1 MSDVNANIGI
11 VFDTT
16 EALASLR
23 QLQAGLSKFNQ
34 SLTQGNIAATNAQKG
49 LNDQLIQAI
58 NSTGKFVAS
67 QKTVSTSTSAFT
79 TALEKNQLSMREY
92 FRYTAAAAT
101 ANTKVLNNAF
111 TAERDIINR
120 ARRDRVK
127 ALQSQYIQLT
137 NANGELVKVLQV
149 VPKHLEMVN
158 GKYADYAT
166 RVQMAAQRQQLL
178 NKLITQGS
186 NQLLNFGKN
195 TQWAGR
201 QLMVGITIPLTL
213 LGSVATKTFRDM
225 EMAVVKFQR
234 VYGDMT
240 TTNDATNK
248 AVEDI
253 KRLGMEFTK
262 YGIAVKDTVE
272 MAASAAAMGL
282 TGNALNQQIIA
293 ATRLAVLG
301 QVSQQDA
308 LQTTIS
314 LQNAFGISSDQLAQK
329 INFLNAVEN
338 QTVLSIEDLTT
349 AIPKAAPVVKQ
360 LGGSVEDLAFFLTAM
375 KEGGINAS
383 EGANALKSGLSALI
397 NPSKKASDFLAN
409 LGVNIN
415 GIVKANAGDLKGTVV
430 GFARALD
437 TLAPLERSRAIE
449 QLFGKFQ
456 FARLSTLF
464 QNITKTGSQAS
475 RALQL
480 AGASTEELAILSER
494 ELGKVENAV
503 GVKFQKSI
511 EQLKQQLVPVGKA
524 FLQALTPIV
533 NFFGKIL
540 ERFNNFSDGTKK
552 AFAIVLGVVGGLAPV
567 ALMTFGLLA
576 NGLANLIK
584 FFAMLRGGMA
594 KLNGQN
600 NILGGGFDY
609 LTQQEIENLA
619 QSNALHLSHKTLI
632 DTFNVEAGSVNA
644 LAAAYANAGSQA
656 RALAASSPGLFNA
669 APGAKGA
676 VSGLK
681 FAAGG
686 VVPGTG
692 NKDTVP
698 AVLTPGE
705 VVLTKQTVKD
715 NPETVAALQNGSV
728 RKYMA
733 GTADNS
739 RSGASYRGV
748 HNLIMGRS
756 GLDSGPL
763 SQSQTV
769 ASSKD
774 IASSLKEKFVDAGL
788 GSDAFKGRM
797 QTLIEGAMSET
808 QTGLDRVVRFAKEAG
823 VEITDAN
830 KDQIEYWRKEMLK
843 AVEEAGKELISQVDL
858 SRDQIKKKLKEMS
871 PTGQQTSGLSNTFD
885 LIDSHGSQGKSKTFA
900 HTEKSEPVP
909 YSQLTKMLDKNT
921 TQGQGVDSIQK
932 AVDYI
937 NSLPDTDP
945 RKPKNPIKPK
955 FTPVSGAG
963 INGIS
968 QGLNKD
974 LDLGRAKVENLVS
987 ELNNLDPVEKWGTSI
1002 ENGGG
1007 KVKELTQEIIQFD
1020 TVFNKMLQDLSKT
1033 KQVLSDADLQN
1044 LRNQAMND
1052 TSVDPR
1058 VRIAL
1063 QKSSNN
1069 ITGVRLSGVNKDQKQ
1084 TIQDVIQSGE
1094 VKTDLKKPED
1104 FIVPKSGSAI
1114 AGETTRSSRVGTFD
1128 KQVDAELTRA
1138 EQVAET
1144 ASPSKRTKRLGKDIA
1159 DGLALGLEEGKAG
1172 VKSQSSRLTEAALP
1186 TAAETQARLDK
1197 MDLTNK
1203 AFYDDI
1209 NTPDMRDQRQIL
1221 KSQDRQRRKLGA
1233 KRTVDSTIS
1242 AISNATSKTSSN
1254 ISITN
1259 NTTINQE
1266 QAKADAANL
1275 EAAKLEQIAAKAR
1288 IEAAKWRE
1296 IAARENGKNS
1306 YTADNADALEKQAQK
1321 AEEKAAQLR
1330 IQAAELEAAQIQTQ
1344 ANAVKSAKTSAKKA
1358 GGSRDSKKGSKSS
1371 TAVMDA
1377 DKKSAKLSEQIV
1389 DSKERILTASEQEA
1403 IAQQDQANST
1413 ISSSQLSDAVEQN
1426 LKDSASTGDGI
1437 NRAEKDRL
1445 ASAEQIA
1452 QLENDIE
1459 AQKRKEKETGQAA
1472 LAAQMQKPII
1482 PSGSQTN
1489 NKMINPNT
1497 AMGYEAAY
1505 EEAMSYTR
1513 DKNGQIVFDPEK
1525 GPNGE
1530 RRPTTLSMKQIA
1542 QKKRGMR
1549 REAVGQYSGK
1559 ISGTLGTAA
1568 MVAGMAGAPPA
1579 VTGALGAGATIAQF
1593 APMILSLSGPQ
1604 GAVAGLAALAAG
1616 AYLLNK
1622 KLEGTAAAIAKFT
1635 RATTV
1640 STSMLKQ
1647 IGEQTGRV
1655 GASEVMNR
1663 RRGEGQLDLYTSARA
1678 RQGIKESTAFLQG
1691 EAGKALQ
1698 EAFKSNSTKNGQQV
1712 AAEQF
1717 SLQLAA
1723 AISDGTIAPELGSEI
1738 AYQMGINLRDSV
1750 AGIRINAELRKLIGP
1765 NGEDLA
1771 KDPLTVRVRIAQEA
1785 ASLST
1790 NLQKQMYSKDRS
1802 TVGGNSKLSM
1812 FGTFGLIGAAS
1823 GSDKAAGLAVA
1834 GSSAIETAQAQADA
1848 MQMYY
1853 ETQLKTLK
1861 NELLATTNKEKQL
1874 AIQDKIT
1881 KMTADQEAGMARM
1894 NNLVAAQ
1901 LAKQENIAA
1910 AIIDPTGSGKVQGQ
1924 GAFNNSQTFLN
1935 DIARREDAFF
1945 DAQKADVKAKY
1956 KGTAQEATAQ
1966 RVLNTGARA
1975 DEDKSFKSK
1984 AEGRTFEAK
1993 VNFLMQS
2000 GQMQPDQIETMMK
2013 IFQGNLKSMDV
2024 ALTVGMRTQGAAK
2037 MAELASLLS
2046 GVTKKKAQEIIVKMA
2061 RKDPKEFDRIGN
2073 ALKILQ
2079 RSDGLEV
2086 DMSAYID
2093 VVGMPGLEKLSKKLD
2108 ELEKLPDPIKK
2119 EAFIDFANK
2128 NNMDITALIADWDYY
2143 SKMPDAVRKEALQTY
2158 TTMYETMMHFDSQEA
2173 YLQWAKEQ
2181 AESKALGMGNKNGDL
2196 ESKKAYWRE
2205 YNRVTNLLTQV
2216 NGKPVDINSPEMK
2229 AVASLY
2235 ANEDVHAIIGTI
2247 PEITSKTASGG
2258 ASGGSGPNPLDFLDS
2273 LAMRIKN
2280 VRDGAFDATKPLK
2293 SMMAAFTSKQ
2303 AQKDVSKMF
2312 TLFDGLQQRM
2322 IKLKVPK
2329 EFRDMIAG
2337 MSADDFKKFAS
2348 LPKGKN
2354 MFTYQKDKNGK
2365 ELPRTKAN
2373 IAGLTKEGEA
2383 VMQTYR
2389 EAVIGEFNVAQKEV
2403 LETTKNQDT
2412 AFKMLIASGMSTS
2425 DALKTVEDSAVAAGI
2440 ASGAA
2445 GKKGSAEMQQF
2456 IADTQAASDATSRLN
2471 ALTKA
2476 RKSNSDFAISKNA
2489 PALAKSMKEAGYS
2502 ADQINEALSDPDIA
2516 KYLIE
2521 DLKDGKIEAGDIKDY
2536 IDSIAEK
2543 KSIDIRVKLAMGD
2556 FAGAAEEGRQLV
2568 DEMFSVQ
2575 EALIKTGPL
2584 GQKLDAN
2591 NAKIADYQAEL
2602 LPFQKQIAD
2611 INQSIADAQR
2621 SIEIAYTRPIEAL
2634 QTQVESLD
2642 RQLETSPIFGN
2653 RAMQAIQDQNTIYS
2667 NDLAVISHQADAVN
2681 KSYDEQVKNLNAVK
2695 AVNDQII
2702 AQQGRQLGLADALTQ
2717 GDIAAAAKAAQEMR
2731 QANAD
2736 QYATSQMDALEQSRQ
2751 NALGR
2756 LKGPQ
2761 SGLTEIQI
2769 QEQQYQNAQKLYAME
2784 NDPARLK
2791 IVSDIR
2797 AKQDEIYN
2805 LQQLQNAELAKIKTK
2820 EDEVYNIENTKI
2832 RPIQTNIDALTYEN
2846 SILQAQIDKQNA
2858 SLTVMGQ
2865 TRGEWDKTFATI
2877 DASALA
2883 SKDLDTAFGALL
2895 ASTTAINGMWASILS
2910 KIQQYA
2916 AGVPTSVTA
2925 QQKSFTS
2932 SVPKTDAEIA
2942 KEKADAEAKAKADA
2956 IAAMDKA
2963 LQGKEGRDA
2972 AGSSS
2977 LGFYNSLGSDGEKGN
2992 TAAGNIAADAKT
3004 LANQTAQGYANKIA
3018 AMDRAMRGKDGY
3030 LSSGGFVPKYFAVGG
3045 YARGTDTVPAMLTPG
3060 EFVMSKYAVDNYG
3073 TGTMKAMNNGS
3084 QQLGSVYNYE
3094 LTVNVKSDANA
3105 NDIAN
3110 TVMTK
3115 IKQVDSMRLRGNKL

>member
-213 LGSVATKTFRDM
+213 LGSVATKTFKDM

-329 INFLNAVEN
+329 INFLNAIEN

-503 GVKFQKSI
+503 SVKFQKSM

-756 GLDSGPL
+756 GLDNGP
-763 SQSQTV
+763 SSQTG
-769 ASSKD
+769 AIESGKD
-774 IASSLKEKFVDAGL
+774 LPGFLQKEYDRIQNLNEANLKRYAEL
-788 GSDAFKGRM
+788 
-797 QTLIEGAMSET
+797 
-808 QTGLDRVVRFAKEAG
+808 TGMG
-823 VEITDAN
+823 
-830 KDQIEYWRKEMLK
+830 
-843 AVEEAGKELISQVDL
+843 
-858 SRDQIKKKLKEMS
+858 
-871 PTGQQTSGLSNTFD
+871 
-885 LIDSHGSQGKSKTFA
+885 
-900 HTEKSEPVP
+900 TEKTMEEVRAAV
-909 YSQLTKMLDKNT
+909 LKNFEELLAE
-921 TQGQGVDSIQK
+921 VK
-932 AVDYI
+932 AK
-937 NSLPDTDP
+937 T
-945 RKPKNPIKPK
+945 
-955 FTPVSGAG
+955 
-963 INGIS
+963 
-968 QGLNKD
+968 
-974 LDLGRAKVENLVS
+974 
-987 ELNNLDPVEKWGTSI
+987 
-1002 ENGGG
+1002 G
-1007 KVKELTQEIIQFD
+1007 KLTQEGLNEIGKAPGANGGPSIMGRWFKKFD
-1020 TVFNKMLQDLSKT
+1020 EGQGGSFAHVG
-1033 KQVLSDADLQN
+1033 
-1044 LRNQAMND
+1044 D
-1052 TSVDPR
+1052 THKVD
-1058 VRIAL
+1058 IGTA
-1063 QKSSNN
+1063 
-1069 ITGVRLSGVNKDQKQ
+1069 SGLKVSPKIQKQ
-1084 TIQDVIQSGE
+1084 MDIVKAYYAETGRQAPDVRVADAFGFDMKQSVNRGMASPNQKNFE
-1094 VKTDLKKPED
+1094 KKNGKT
-1104 FIVPKSGSAI
+1104 VGSAFEEEF
-1114 AGETTRSSRVGTFD
+1114 AKTGAEKWKTMTELVGADFD
-1128 KQVDAELTRA
+1128 KIHGQAEIYDKALLAKIQAWNQENAGKKIPEPFTDDVFLKLESEVRKDIDSLIPDFKGVIETAKRTITALRTSIKQEDLGPINDRLAKAGAGTMGPKASNAKYGNIEARTASEVLGTIDALPENVDKNLTEAER
-1138 EQVAET
+1138 VAET

-1159 DGLALGLEEGKAG
+1159 DGLALGLEEGQAG
-1172 VKSQSSRLTEAALP
+1172 VKSQSSKLTDAALP
-1186 TAAETQARLDK
+1186 SAAETQARLDK

-1242 AISNATSKTSSN
+1242 AISNATSQTSSN

-1296 IAARENGKNS
+1296 VAARENGKNS

-1344 ANAVKSAKTSAKKA
+1344 ANAVKSAKTSAKEA
-1358 GGSRDSKKGSKSS
+1358 GRSRGSKKGSKSS

-1437 NRAEKDRL
+1437 NKAEQDRL
-1445 ASAEQIA
+1445 KSAEQIA

-1459 AQKRKEKETGQAA
+1459 AQKRKEKEVGQAA

-1593 APMILSLSGPQ
+1593 APMIAGLSGPQ
-1604 GAVAGLAALAAG
+1604 GVVAGLAALAAG

-1738 AYQMGINLRDSV
+1738 AYQMGINLRDAV

-1771 KDPLTVRVRIAQEA
+1771 KDPLTVRVRIAEQA

-1790 NLQKQMYSKDRS
+1790 NLQKQMNSSNISER
-1802 TVGGNSKLSM
+1802 GNNSGLSRWATL
-1812 FGTFGLIGAAS
+1812 GIIGNAS

-1861 NELLATTNKEKQL
+1861 NDLLATTNKEKQL
-1874 AIQDKIT
+1874 AIQNKIT

-1901 LAKQENIAA
+1901 LAKQEQIAA
-1910 AIIDPTGSGKVQGQ
+1910 AIIAQGSLKE
-1924 GAFNNSQTFLN
+1924 GASSGN
-1935 DIARREDAFF
+1935 DSSRSVWWNDGARREDAFF

-1956 KGTAQEATAQ
+1956 KGTAQEAAAQ
-1966 RVLNTGARA
+1966 RVLNLGNRTA
-1975 DEDKSFKSK
+1975 DKDKSFASK
-1984 AEGRTFEAK
+1984 TEGRTFEAK
-1993 VNFLMQS
+1993 INFLMQS

-2013 IFQGNLKSMDV
+2013 IFQGNLKGMDL

-2037 MAELASLLS
+2037 MAELTSLLS
-2046 GVTKKKAQEIIVKMA
+2046 GLKNKKQTQQIIITMA
-2061 RKDPKEFDRIGN
+2061 RKNPQEFDRIGN

-2119 EAFIDFANK
+2119 EAFVDFATK
-2128 NNMDITALIADWDYY
+2128 NNMDITSLIADWDYY

-2173 YLQWAKEQ
+2173 YLQWVKEQ
-2181 AESKALGMGNKNGDL
+2181 AESKGSLMGDKNGDTA
-2196 ESKKAYWRE
+2196 SKKAYWRE

-2235 ANEDVHAIIGTI
+2235 SNEDVHAIMGTNT
-2247 PEITSKTASGG
+2247 EIKSKTGSGG
-2258 ASGGSGPNPLDFLDS
+2258 ASGGSGPNPLDFLDA

-2280 VRDGAFDATKPLK
+2280 VRDGAFDATKPLQ
-2293 SMMAAFTSKQ
+2293 SMMAAFTGKQ

-2389 EAVIGEFNVAQKEV
+2389 ESVIGEFNVAQKEV

-2440 ASGAA
+2440 ASGAV
-2445 GKKGSAEMQQF
+2445 GKKGSEEMNQF
-2456 IADTQAASDATSRLN
+2456 IADIQAASDATSRLN

-2575 EALIKTGPL
+2575 EALIKNGPL
-2584 GQKLDAN
+2584 GQQLNAN
-2591 NAKIADYQAEL
+2591 NSKIADYQAQL

-2717 GDIAAAAKAAQEMR
+2717 GDIAAAAKAAQEIR

-2761 SGLTEIQI
+2761 SGLTEAQI

-2791 IVSDIR
+2791 IVADIR

-2858 SLTVMGQ
+2858 SLTVMGK
-2865 TRGEWDKTFATI
+2865 TRGEWDLTFAKI

-2883 SKDLDTAFGALL
+2883 SKNLDTAFGALL
-2895 ASTTAINGMWASILS
+2895 TSATAIDGMWASILS

-2956 IAAMDKA
+2956 IAALDKA
-2963 LQGKEGRDA
+2963 LQGKDGRDA
-2972 AGSSS
+2972 ADGSS

-2992 TAAGNIAADAKT
+2992 TAAGNALADKMATSSSWNASLALADA
-3004 LANQTAQGYANKIA
+3004 
-3018 AMDRAMRGKDGY
+3018 AMFVGGRR
-3030 LSSGGFVPKYFAVGG
+3030 GGFATGGLVPKYFAVGG

-3060 EFVMSKYAVDNYG
+3060 EFIMSKYAVDNYG

>member
-178 NKLITQGS
+178 NQLIKQGS

-253 KRLGMEFTK
+253 KRLGKEFTK

-272 MAASAAAMGL
+272 MAAKAAAMGL
-282 TGNALNQQIIA
+282 TGNDLNQQVIA
-293 ATRLAVLG
+293 ATKLSVLG
-301 QVSQQDA
+301 QVEQQQA
-308 LQTTIS
+308 LETTIS
-314 LQNAFGISSDQLAQK
+314 LQNAFGIAAKDLAQK

-338 QTVLSIEDLTT
+338 QTVLSIEDLTI
-349 AIPKAAPVVKQ
+349 AVPKAGPVIKQ
-360 LGGSVEDLAFFLTAM
+360 LGGSVEDLAFFMTAM

-383 EGANALKSGLSALI
+383 EGANALKSGLAAMI
-397 NPSKKASDFLAN
+397 NPSKKASEFLAG
-409 LGVNIN
+409 LGINIK
-415 GIVKANAGDLKGTVV
+415 GLVEANKGDLKGTVV

-437 TLAPLERSRAIE
+437 TLDPLNRARAIE

-464 QNITKTGSQAS
+464 QNVTKDSSQAA
-475 RALQL
+475 RALGL
-480 AGASTEELAILSER
+480 AGASVEELAILSER

-511 EQLKQQLVPVGKA
+511 EQLKQELVPVGKA
-524 FLQALTPIV
+524 FLEALTPIV

-669 APGAKGA
+669 APGAQGA

-756 GLDSGPL
+756 GLDSGKL

-774 IASSLKEKFVDAGL
+774 ISSSLKEKFVDAGL

-871 PTGQQTSGLSNTFD
+871 PTGQQASGLSNTFD

-900 HTEKSEPVP
+900 HTEKSEPIP

-921 TQGQGVDSIQK
+921 TQGQGVDAIQK

-1020 TVFNKMLQDLSKT
+1020 TVFNKMLEDLSKT

-1052 TSVDPR
+1052 PSVDPR

-1063 QKSSNN
+1063 QRSSNN

-1159 DGLALGLEEGKAG
+1159 DGLALGLEEGQAG

-1242 AISNATSKTSSN
+1242 AISNATSQTSSN
-1254 ISITN
+1254 ISVTN

-1288 IEAAKWRE
+1288 IEAAKWKE

-1330 IQAAELEAAQIQTQ
+1330 IQAAELEAAQVQTQ
-1344 ANAVKSAKTSAKKA
+1344 ANAVKSAKSSAKQA
-1358 GGSRDSKKGSKSS
+1358 GGSRGSKKGSKSS

-1389 DSKERILTASEQEA
+1389 DSKEKILTASEQTA
-1403 IAQQDQANST
+1403 NAQQDQATST
-1413 ISSSQLSDAVEQN
+1413 ITSSELSGAVEQN
-1426 LKDSASTGDGI
+1426 LKDSASTGDEI
-1437 NRAEKDRL
+1437 NKAEQDRL

-1459 AQKRKEKETGQAA
+1459 AQKKKEKEAGQAA

-1559 ISGTLGTAA
+1559 AAGALGTAA
-1568 MVAGMAGAPPA
+1568 MISGMAGAPTQ
-1579 VTGALGAGATIAQF
+1579 VTAALGTGSMVASF
-1593 APMILSLSGPQ
+1593 APMLAGLSGPQ
-1604 GAVAGLAALAAG
+1604 GLALGVAAAAG
-1616 AYLLNK
+1616 SVWLMK
-1622 KLEGTAAAIAKFT
+1622 KHFDATVKKQVDYINAIS
-1635 RATTV
+1635 ATTDK
-1640 STSMLKQ
+1640 MKK
-1647 IGEQTGRV
+1647 IGEITGKV
-1655 GASEVMNR
+1655 GASELYSRKRQEGSADRYTKIFERGKSQFGTDFFQSDVGKSIKESFVKDLAAGGDQASKKLALQLSAYISDGILTAEQAYSVARQIGLDLGNMTIGTKIQGEITNLVGPDGQNLLVDPLTIRIKIINTQNEITNAMTTAATNAQRTGISSSASTDSFAAAQALQSQNLTIIQAQRDAQKKMYDDEIRKLEAQKLATADKAKQLVIDGKIEDVKKRQAKDDAKLNSFTAKSLKQTSDLFDKSLKGKLPGQIGMNKNAVISASR
-1663 RRGEGQLDLYTSARA
+1663 NAVSAKYTGDAAPLAKALLSQTKGLKSEKIEVLINTLVSGGQLDTVSATNLLNIFGKDENGMYTQITAALKMQDPGKVQQLLTILSNFDEKTAKDIFVKMTSKEGAATFENDMNTLSSLMQLDGKELDLDVFLKTKGNLEALSALLDKVDNKI
-1678 RQGIKESTAFLQG
+1678 GTEPVTLTVIEDIV
-1691 EAGKALQ
+1691 
-1698 EAFKSNSTKNGQQV
+1698 KSNPNMPDMT
-1712 AAEQF
+1712 A
-1717 SLQLAA
+1717 L
-1723 AISDGTIAPELGSEI
+1723 ISDWDKWKDKDPKIQKSVVLTYIELYKTIGKSEI
-1738 AYQMGINLRDSV
+1738 AQY
-1750 AGIRINAELRKLIGP
+1750 RKNKSIP
-1765 NGEDLA
+1765 
-1771 KDPLTVRVRIAQEA
+1771 
-1785 ASLST
+1785 
-1790 NLQKQMYSKDRS
+1790 S
-1802 TVGGNSKLSM
+1802 TVTDSAVTGMIANDLLPNKVPTSIPSKNAGPTSNTNS
-1812 FGTFGLIGAAS
+1812 
-1823 GSDKAAGLAVA
+1823 
-1834 GSSAIETAQAQADA
+1834 
-1848 MQMYY
+1848 
-1853 ETQLKTLK
+1853 
-1861 NELLATTNKEKQL
+1861 
-1874 AIQDKIT
+1874 
-1881 KMTADQEAGMARM
+1881 
-1894 NNLVAAQ
+1894 
-1901 LAKQENIAA
+1901 
-1910 AIIDPTGSGKVQGQ
+1910 
-1924 GAFNNSQTFLN
+1924 
-1935 DIARREDAFF
+1935 
-1945 DAQKADVKAKY
+1945 
-1956 KGTAQEATAQ
+1956 
-1966 RVLNTGARA
+1966 TGA
-1975 DEDKSFKSK
+1975 
-1984 AEGRTFEAK
+1984 
-1993 VNFLMQS
+1993 
-2000 GQMQPDQIETMMK
+2000 
-2013 IFQGNLKSMDV
+2013 
-2024 ALTVGMRTQGAAK
+2024 
-2037 MAELASLLS
+2037 
-2046 GVTKKKAQEIIVKMA
+2046 
-2061 RKDPKEFDRIGN
+2061 
-2073 ALKILQ
+2073 
-2079 RSDGLEV
+2079 
-2086 DMSAYID
+2086 
-2093 VVGMPGLEKLSKKLD
+2093 
-2108 ELEKLPDPIKK
+2108 
-2119 EAFIDFANK
+2119 
-2128 NNMDITALIADWDYY
+2128 
-2143 SKMPDAVRKEALQTY
+2143 
-2158 TTMYETMMHFDSQEA
+2158 
-2173 YLQWAKEQ
+2173 
-2181 AESKALGMGNKNGDL
+2181 
-2196 ESKKAYWRE
+2196 
-2205 YNRVTNLLTQV
+2205 
-2216 NGKPVDINSPEMK
+2216 
-2229 AVASLY
+2229 
-2235 ANEDVHAIIGTI
+2235 
-2247 PEITSKTASGG
+2247 
-2258 ASGGSGPNPLDFLDS
+2258 NPLDFLDS

-2280 VRDGAFDATKPLK
+2280 VRDGAFDATTPLK
-2293 SMMAAFTSKQ
+2293 SMIAAFTGKQ

-2322 IKLKVPK
+2322 IKLSIPK

-2412 AFKMLIASGMSTS
+2412 AFKILIASGMSAS
-2425 DALKTVEDSAVAAGI
+2425 DALKTVEDSATAAAI
-2440 ASGAA
+2440 ATGAA
-2445 GKKGSAEMQQF
+2445 GKQGSAEMKQF

-2489 PALAKSMKEAGYS
+2489 PELAKSMKEAGYS

-2568 DEMFSVQ
+2568 NEMFSVQ
-2575 EALIKTGPL
+2575 EALIRTGPL
-2584 GQKLDAN
+2584 GQQLDAN
-2591 NAKIADYQAEL
+2591 NQKIADYQAEL
-2602 LPFQKQIAD
+2602 LPFQKQVAD

-2681 KSYDEQVKNLNAVK
+2681 KSYDEQVKSLNEVK
-2695 AVNDQII
+2695 AANDQII

-2717 GDIAAAAKAAQEMR
+2717 GDIAAAAQAAQEIR

-2761 SGLTEIQI
+2761 SGLTEIKI

-2791 IVSDIR
+2791 IVADIR

-2805 LQQLQNAELAKIKTK
+2805 LQQLQNTELAKIKIK
-2820 EDEVYNIENTKI
+2820 EDEVYSIENTKI
-2832 RPIQTNIDALTYEN
+2832 RPIQTNIDALTYQN
-2846 SILQAQIDKQNA
+2846 TVLQTQIDKQVR

-2865 TRGEWDKTFATI
+2865 TRGEWDLTFAKI

-2883 SKDLDTAFGALL
+2883 SKNLDTAFGALL
-2895 ASTTAINGMWASILS
+2895 TSATAINNMWASILS

-2916 AGVPTSVTA
+2916 AGVPASVTA
-2925 QQKSFTS
+2925 QQQSFTS
-2932 SVPKTDAEIA
+2932 SVPKTDAQIA
-2942 KEKADAEAKAKADA
+2942 KEKADAQAKAKADA
-2956 IAAMDKA
+2956 IVAMDKA

-2977 LGFYNSLGSDGEKGN
+2977 LGFYNSLGSEPDKKVAVIVKSGDTLSGIAKANGTTVTALQAANPKLMEEDKYNDGRTIFSGTKI
-2992 TAAGNIAADAKT
+2992 NIPPSA
-3004 LANQTAQGYANKIA
+3004 LYRANGGIIPNYFT
-3018 AMDRAMRGKDGY
+3018 
-3030 LSSGGFVPKYFAVGG
+3030 SGGF
-3045 YARGTDTVPAMLTPG
+3045 ARGIDTVPAMLTPG
-3060 EFVMSKYAVDNYG
+3060 EFVMSKYAVDSYG
-3073 TGTMKAMNNGS
+3073 IGTMKAINSGS

-3115 IKQVDSMRLRGNKL
+3115 IKQVDSMRIRGNKL